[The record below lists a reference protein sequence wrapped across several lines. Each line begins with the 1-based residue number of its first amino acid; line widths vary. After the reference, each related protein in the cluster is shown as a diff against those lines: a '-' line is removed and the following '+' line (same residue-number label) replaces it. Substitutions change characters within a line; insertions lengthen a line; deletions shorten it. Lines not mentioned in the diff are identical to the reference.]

1 MTIFVNP
8 WVLFIWVIASWII
21 GMLGRDTRFGF
32 VGNFLVAFLFSP
44 VVGVIVLLASDR
56 WAGLGGRRRDPRRR
70 SGGA

>member
-32 VGNFLVAFLFSP
+32 VGNFLVSFLFSP
-44 VVGVIVLLASDR
+44 VVGIIVLLASDR
-56 WAGLGGRRRDPRRR
+56 WTVSGRRRDERRR
-70 SGGA
+70 SGRV

>member
-8 WVLFIWVIASWII
+8 WAFLFWVVASWII

-32 VGNFLVAFLFSP
+32 AGNFLIAFLFSP

-56 WAGLGGRRRDPRRR
+56 SRRLNRNRKRRE
-70 SGGA
+70 A